1 MIPSGNISEL
11 RKFLAPEIVFGE
23 GALKLAGQY
32 ASRFN
37 ARNVLLVTDPGVREA
52 GWAFAVEKSL
62 GEWGIAYCV
71 FDGITPNPKD
81 YEVMAGADIYRSE
94 KCDVIVTVGGGSAMD
109 CAKAIGIVATN
120 RQHVLEFE
128 GVDEVGIPGPPMICI
143 PTTAGTSADIT
154 QFDII
159 TDTARK
165 LKIAIISRTM
175 VPDVA
180 LVDPETTLTMPDE
193 LTAATGMDAL
203 VHAVEAYVSNA
214 ASPLTDLNA
223 IEAVRLVAGHLPE
236 AVRKPH
242 DMLHRNRMML
252 GSLLAGL
259 AFSNASVGLVH
270 SMAHALGGY
279 LDLAHGDCNAI
290 LLEHVVRFN
299 FDSAADRY
307 RQIGRVMGLKM
318 DGTGDDRSRLAEAM
332 GCLGKRAGIHQTLG
346 QMGLKALDIPDLA
359 INAVHDPC
367 IVTNPVQP
375 TQREIEEI
383 YEKAL

>member
-62 GEWGIAYCV
+62 RECGMVYSV
-71 FDGITPNPKD
+71 FDDITPNPKD
-81 YEVMAGADIYRSE
+81 YEVMAGADIYQSE

-223 IEAVRLVAGHLPE
+223 IEAARLVSEHLPE
-236 AVRKPH
+236 VVRKPRN
-242 DMLHRNRMML
+242 MLHRNRMML

-307 RQIGRVMGLKM
+307 RQIGRVMGLEM
-318 DGTGDDRSRLAEAM
+318 DGTGDDRSRLADAL